1 MFERFA
7 GWVSRVSGQPL
18 AFTAS
23 VVLVVVW
30 AATGPIFGFN
40 DTWQLI
46 INTLTTV
53 LTFWMVFVLQHTQ
66 NKDTKAVELKLDE
79 LIRKLDGADDRL
91 VGIEDTTDKELD
103 RIKGEGKRTV
113 GSA

>member
-1 MFERFA
+1 
-7 GWVSRVSGQPL
+7 VSGQPL
-18 AFTAS
+18 AFTTS

-30 AATGPIFGFN
+30 AGTGPIFGFN

-66 NKDTKAVELKLDE
+66 NKDTKATELKLDE
-79 LIRKLDGADDRL
+79 LIRKLEGADDRL
-91 VGIEDTTDKELD
+91 VGIEDTTDEELD
-103 RIKGEGKRTV
+103 RMKRQEQRAIGEF
-113 GSA
+113 A